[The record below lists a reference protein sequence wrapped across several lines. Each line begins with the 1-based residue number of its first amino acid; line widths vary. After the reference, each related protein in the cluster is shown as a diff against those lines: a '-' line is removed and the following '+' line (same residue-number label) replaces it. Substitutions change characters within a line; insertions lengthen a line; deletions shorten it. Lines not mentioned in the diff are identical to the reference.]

1 MPPLTDYTAAELA
14 SLAPEELA
22 ALETADGSNKD
33 TLEELAGG
41 ADTVPGAAGADTA
54 AGAASADTVAG
65 AQGADTAKGA
75 AGADT
80 LAGAAATEPP
90 AAAAAAAPAPNA
102 VVYTAKVGDIA
113 KDVQAQKDAIKAA
126 RTEKRQAL
134 VKMNDGEIDADEY
147 ARIEDA
153 ADAKIDAAND
163 KLLEVNRAQTR
174 AETAAELTEQ
184 QQQNA
189 WKGMLGEYVTK
200 AKAEGMDYTGDD
212 KLRGEFNSLLRAF
225 AIESADRGMV
235 DGADMAASRWAL
247 EQAASIMTIRHPK
260 AAAAAETAKPAAGA
274 ATAAAPAAAAARTG
288 IPPSLGGMPAAA
300 AAPVGDDVMSKIN
313 TLVGDELELYVASLP
328 KDVANRLFA
337 SAQ

>member
-14 SLAPEELA
+14 SLAPEERA

-41 ADTVPGAAGADTA
+41 ADTAAGAAGADTA
-54 AGAASADTVAG
+54 AGAAGADTVAG
-65 AQGADTAKGA
+65 AAGAAGADTAAGA

-80 LAGAAATEPP
+80 LAGAATEPP
-90 AAAAAAAPAPNA
+90 AAAAAPAPNA

-113 KDVQAQKDAIKAA
+113 KEVQSQKDAIKAA

-134 VKMNDGEIDADEY
+134 VKMNDGEIDA
-147 ARIEDA
+147 
-153 ADAKIDAAND
+153 AND

-174 AETAAELTEQ
+174 AETAAELTQ
-184 QQQNA
+184 QQQQKA
-189 WKGMLGEYVTK
+189 WTGMLNEYVGT
-200 AKAEGMDYTGDD
+200 AKAAGLDYTGNEA
-212 KLRGEFNSLLRAF
+212 LRTEFNGLLRAF
-225 AIESADRGMV
+225 ATEADSRGMV

-247 EQAASIMTIRHPK
+247 EQAASIMAVRHPK
-260 AAAAAETAKPAAGA
+260 AAPAAAAAAPAAGA
-274 ATAAAPAAAAARTG
+274 AAAPAAAPAAAAARTG
-288 IPPSLGGMPAAA
+288 IPPSLGAMPAAA

-313 TLVGDELELYVASLP
+313 TLSGDELELYVASLP

>member
-41 ADTVPGAAGADTA
+41 ADTVAGAAGADTVAGAAGADTA
-54 AGAASADTVAG
+54 AGA
-65 AQGADTAKGA
+65 GADTAKGA

-80 LAGAAATEPP
+80 LAGAATTEPP
-90 AAAAAAAPAPNA
+90 AAAAPAPNA

-247 EQAASIMTIRHPK
+247 EQAASIMAVRHPK
-260 AAAAAETAKPAAGA
+260 AAPAAAATT
-274 ATAAAPAAAAARTG
+274 TAAATTAATTAPAAAAAARTG

-313 TLVGDELELYVASLP
+313 TLSGDELELYVASLP